1 MMDATLALG
10 VGVAAGTALGAATSY
25 VLSRRS
31 RRPAVE
37 DEARRGELLRRESVV
52 EREQARL
59 AEAAKALE
67 AAQGDAVEDGKRAR
81 DRLAEAAGF
90 SPEAARARAL
100 EDLDK
105 DLLAERSRRVAAAV
119 IATRAEAEAK
129 ARAIVCTALQR
140 VAASHASERTVTSV
154 ALPDDSF
161 KGRVIGR
168 EGRNVQAFERL
179 TGCDVLVDDTPGV
192 VTISGFDPVRR
203 EIARRALVTLIADG
217 RIQPARIEEV
227 VEATKRSLEEDLLET
242 GKKALLE
249 CDVGEA
255 HPRVIA
261 LLGRLQYRTS
271 YGQNVLRHSVE
282 VAHLCG
288 AMAGEMGLDPRIARR
303 AGLLHDLG
311 KAVDHEVEGSHAT
324 IGGEILKRSGET
336 PLLVN
341 AVASHHEDVPQESA
355 YAVLAQ
361 AADAISAARPGA
373 RVDSA
378 DRYVRRLKDLEAVAA
393 SFAGVTEVFAI
404 QAGREVRVLV
414 DGSKVSDAAAPLL
427 AREIARAV
435 EAELAY
441 PGEIRVTVLRN
452 TSAVAYAR

>member
-31 RRPAVE
+31 RRPAAE

-242 GKKALLE
+242 GRKALLE

-255 HPRVIA
+255 HPRVVA